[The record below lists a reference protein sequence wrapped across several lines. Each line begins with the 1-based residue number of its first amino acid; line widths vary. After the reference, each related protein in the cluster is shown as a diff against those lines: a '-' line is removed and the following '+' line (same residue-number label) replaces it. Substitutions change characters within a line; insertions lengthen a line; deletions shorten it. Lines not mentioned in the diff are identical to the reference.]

1 MVQVGDADTLEES
14 RYDLEMLSWC
24 TVGVTSNGSV
34 AAEKL
39 LGVISAA
46 SKRVLSLN
54 EEARVLTR
62 DILSTFLF
70 YTLFILF
77 PAPTTTD

>member
-14 RYDLEMLSWC
+14 KHGLEMLSWC

-54 EEARVLTR
+54 EEARVLTW

-77 PAPTTTD
+77 SAATTTD